1 MTVSEQF
8 TVPRAVLFGVEQIKQ
23 IDTCLDELEKN
34 TGVTDTILT
43 DITGQSVVC
52 RGKIITRDAEALAA
66 LIAGSHAASAEF
78 GRVLGKTCPV
88 VNLFHE
94 AETYSIYSTNV
105 ADALILSVAFE
116 KNVKLGMVRFFVEQT
131 GHRLT
136 EIVNELRSAPLDEEQ
151 VKLRIVDEDFDNFLE
166 KEFAEIKKLKK

>member
-8 TVPRAVLFGVEQIKQ
+8 TVPRAVSFGVEQMKQ
-23 IDTCLDELEKN
+23 IDACLDELEKN
-34 TGVTDTILT
+34 TGVTNAILT

-52 RGKIITRDAEALAA
+52 RGKINARDAEALAA

-78 GRVLGKTCPV
+78 GRVLGKTTPV
-88 VNLFHE
+88 VNLSHE

-116 KNVKLGMVRFFVEQT
+116 KNVKLGMVRVFVERACQ
-131 GHRLT
+131 RLT
-136 EIVNELRSAPLDEEQ
+136 EIVNELRSAPLDDEQ
-151 VKLRIVDEDFDNFLE
+151 VKLRIVDKDFDNFLE
-166 KEFAEIKKLKK
+166 KEFAEITKPKK